1 MKIWIEYPFQE
12 GAWGGGNQFLKNLKK
27 IFNSLG
33 ILGKSPDDS
42 EAILFNSHQDA
53 QKILNLRELYPT
65 KKFIHRVDGP
75 MRLYNTLEDDR
86 DSIVYHLNQ
95 GVADATIF
103 QSQWS
108 LDQNLKMGLNPPR
121 HHKVIYNSADSSL
134 FYPQARKSTTQK
146 KTIVSTSFSSNIKK
160 GFKVYD
166 FLDKNLEFNNFT
178 YYFCGRSPVSFKN
191 IKSLGLLNAPEVAK
205 VLRKSH
211 VYITASEN
219 DPCSNSLIEAV
230 FSGLTCFALRS
241 GGHPEIL
248 GTNNFDTPE
257 ELLNKLGSLSL
268 ASPPSYSIASNSL
281 EKVAAHYK
289 IFIESIL

>member
-86 DSIVYHLNQ
+86 DSIVYHLNH

-178 YYFCGRSPVSFKN
+178 YY
-191 IKSLGLLNAPEVAK
+191 
-205 VLRKSH
+205 
-211 VYITASEN
+211 
-219 DPCSNSLIEAV
+219 
-230 FSGLTCFALRS
+230 
-241 GGHPEIL
+241 
-248 GTNNFDTPE
+248 
-257 ELLNKLGSLSL
+257 
-268 ASPPSYSIASNSL
+268 
-281 EKVAAHYK
+281 
-289 IFIESIL
+289 